1 MSATFDNEETHFEST
16 SAIEIS
22 GAQTGAHTISR
33 RSWLK
38 GAGAF
43 TGLALTVGVHGLV
56 SAADVPVPEKKYGGA
71 AMSGGTVDNPLV
83 FVSIGTNGIV
93 TIVAHRSEMGQ
104 GIRSSL
110 PLVVAEELE
119 ADWSRVRVVQAN
131 ADESRFGNQNT
142 DGSRSMR
149 HFFTPMRQVGA
160 TARLMLETAAANR
173 WEVPV
178 SEVSAKNHEIH
189 HAKSGRKLSYG
200 SLAADA
206 AKLPLP
212 APALIRLKDS
222 AQFRYIG
229 KDKFSSV
236 DFQNIVTGN
245 TQYGIDT
252 RIDGMVYAVIA
263 RPPVFGGKVA
273 SFDSADA
280 MKVPGVIRIVELQG
294 SPPPALFNPLGG
306 IAVIA
311 SNTWAAIKGREA
323 LKIKWDDGP
332 NAVYDSTTFKV
343 TLQEAA
349 RKPAKVMRN
358 DGDTMA
364 VLEKSGKQIV
374 AEYYIPHLAHA
385 SMEPPAATARIV
397 DGKCEIWA
405 CVQNPQATLK
415 TVAGTLGLKPED
427 VKINVTLLGGGFGR
441 KSKPDFAA
449 EAALLSKAMDGKPVK
464 LTWTREDD
472 LRHDYLHTVSLEHLE
487 TTLDDKGMPLAWL
500 HRSAAPT
507 ISSTFVLGAMGE
519 SAGELGMSAI
529 NIPFVIPNIRV
540 EAPPVPA
547 HTRIGWFRSVYN
559 IPHAFAVQSFVAELA
574 AAAKRDHR
582 EYLLELIGPARKIAP
597 KDMSDTTNYGE
608 SPTLYPLDAG
618 RMRNVVELA
627 TREAGWGRKVAKGH
641 GLGLAVA
648 YSFMSYVAAVIE
660 VAVSDD
666 GTISIP
672 RVDVAI
678 DCGPAITPDR
688 IRSQVEGACI
698 MGLSLAMSGEITFKN
713 GAVVQGNFHE
723 YEVMRSLAAPK
734 DIHVHIVQHAYD
746 MPLGGVGEPGTPPIA
761 PALCNAIFAA
771 TGKRIR
777 DLPIRE
783 QLKKA

>member
-1 MSATFDNEETHFEST
+1 MSISFDAEVGQALVETGIT
-16 SAIEIS
+16 
-22 GAQTGAHTISR
+22 R

-38 GAGAF
+38 SVGAF
-43 TGLALTVGVHGLV
+43 TGLALTVGVNGIV
-56 SAADVPVPEKKYGGA
+56 SAADAPVAAKKYGGA
-71 AMSGGTVDNPLV
+71 NMPGGTVDNPLV
-83 FVSIGTNGIV
+83 FISIGADGIV

-104 GIRSSL
+104 GIRTSL
-110 PLVVAEELE
+110 PLVVADELE
-119 ADWSRVRVVQAN
+119 ADWSHVRVVQAT
-131 ADESRFGNQNT
+131 ADEARFGNQNT

-160 TARLMLETAAANR
+160 TARLMLETAAAAR
-173 WEVPV
+173 WNVPV
-178 SEVSAKNHEIH
+178 SEVSAHNHEVL
-189 HAKSGRKLSYG
+189 HAKSGRKLGYG
-200 SLAADA
+200 ALAIEA

-212 APALIRLKDS
+212 APDLIHLKNP

-236 DFQNIVTGN
+236 DFLNIVTGN

-252 RIDGMVYAVIA
+252 RLEGMIYAVIA

-273 SFDSADA
+273 SFDPADA
-280 MKVPGVIRIVELQG
+280 LKIPGVIRVIELKG
-294 SPPPALFNPLGG
+294 SPPPAVFNPLGG

-323 LKIKWDDGP
+323 LKITWDDGA
-332 NAVYDSTTFKV
+332 NASYDSTAFKL

-349 RKPAKVMRN
+349 RTPAKVMRD

-364 VLEKSGKQIV
+364 VLASAEQANKRIE

-385 SMEPPAATARIV
+385 SMEPPAATARII
-397 DGKCEIWA
+397 DGKCEVWA
-405 CVQNPQATLK
+405 CVQAPQATVS
-415 TVAGTLGLKPED
+415 TVAARLGFKSED
-427 VKINVTLLGGGFGR
+427 VKVNVTLLGGGFGR

-449 EAALLSKAMDGKPVK
+449 EAALLSQAMDGKPVK
-464 LTWTREDD
+464 VTWTREDD
-472 LRHDYLHTVSLEHLE
+472 VRHDYLHTVSFEHLE
-487 TTLDDKGMPLAWL
+487 STLDNKGMPLAWL

-507 ISSTFVLGAMGE
+507 ISSTFVVGAEGE
-519 SAGELGMSAI
+519 SAGELGMGAI

-540 EAPPVPA
+540 ESPKVAA

-582 EYLLELIGPARKIAP
+582 EYLLELIGPARKIDP
-597 KDMSDTTNYGE
+597 KEMSDSTNYGE
-608 SPTLYPLDAG
+608 SPVLYPLDTG

-627 TREAGWGRKVAKGH
+627 THEAGWGRKVAKGH

-660 VAVSDD
+660 VVVSED
-666 GTISIP
+666 GAISIA

-678 DCGPAITPDR
+678 DCGPAVTPDR
-688 IRSQVEGACI
+688 IRSQIEGACI
-698 MGLSLAMSGEITFKN
+698 MGLSLAMSGEITFKK
-713 GAVVQGNFHE
+713 GAVVQSNFHD
-723 YEVMRSLAAPK
+723 YEVLRALAAPR
-734 DIHVHIVQHAYD
+734 DIRVHIVQHAYD

-783 QLKKA
+783 QLKKV

>member
-1 MSATFDNEETHFEST
+1 MQST
-16 SAIEIS
+16 QNRHNDTEAAVAN
-22 GAQTGAHTISR
+22 GLNDMSR
-33 RSWLK
+33 RNWLK
-38 GAGAF
+38 GVGAF
-43 TGLALTVGVHGLV
+43 TGLVLTVGAHGIV
-56 SAADVPVPEKKYGGA
+56 SAADAPAPDKKYGGA
-71 AMSGGTVDNPLV
+71 KMPGGTVNNPLV
-83 FVSIGTNGIV
+83 FIAIGTDGIV

-104 GIRSSL
+104 GIRTSL
-110 PLVVAEELE
+110 PMVVADELD
-119 ADWSRVRVVQAN
+119 ADWSHVRVVQAN

-160 TARLMLETAAANR
+160 TARLMLETAAASR
-173 WEVPV
+173 WKVPV
-178 SEVSAKNHEIH
+178 SEVSAKNHEVH
-189 HAKSGRKLSYG
+189 HTKSGRKLGYG
-200 SLAADA
+200 ALTVDA
-206 AKLPLP
+206 A
-212 APALIRLKDS
+212 ALNVPTADQVRLKDD

-229 KDKFSSV
+229 KEKYGSV

-273 SFDSADA
+273 SFDAADA
-280 MKVPGVIRIVELQG
+280 LKVPGVIRVVELKG

-311 SNTWAAIKGREA
+311 NNTWAAIKGRDA

-332 NAVYDSTTFKV
+332 NGNYDSTTFKV

-349 RKPAKVMRN
+349 RKPAKVMRD
-358 DGDTMA
+358 DGDTMGA
-364 VLEKSGKQIV
+364 LANASKKIE

-385 SMEPPAATARIV
+385 TMEPPAATARIV
-397 DGKCEIWA
+397 GGKCEIWA
-405 CVQNPQATLK
+405 CVQNPQATLE
-415 TVAGTLGLKPED
+415 TVAKSLGVTRED
-427 VKINVTLLGGGFGR
+427 VKVNVTLLGGGFGR

-472 LRHDYLHTVSLEHLE
+472 LRHDYLHTVSLERLE

-507 ISSTFVLGAMGE
+507 ISSTFVVGAMGE
-519 SAGELGMSAI
+519 TAGELGMGAI
-529 NIPFVIPNIRV
+529 NIPFLIPNIRI
-540 EAPPVPA
+540 ESPQVPA

-582 EYLLELIGPARKIAP
+582 EYLLALIGPARKIAP
-597 KDMSDTTNYGE
+597 KEMSDTTNYGE
-608 SPTLYPLDAG
+608 SPTLYPLDTG
-618 RMRNVVELA
+618 RMRNVVDVA
-627 TREAGWGRKVAKGH
+627 TKEAGWGRKVAAGH

-660 VAVSDD
+660 VVVNEN
-666 GTISIP
+666 GEISIP

-698 MGLSLAMSGEITFKN
+698 MGLSLAMTGEITFKN

-723 YEVMRSLAAPK
+723 YDVLRALSAPK
-734 DIHVHIVQHAYD
+734 DIRVHIVKHPFD

-777 DLPIRE
+777 DLPIRD

>member
-1 MSATFDNEETHFEST
+1 MSATFDDDIAVVPATNMT
-16 SAIEIS
+16 
-22 GAQTGAHTISR
+22 R
-33 RSWLK
+33 RNWLK
-38 GAGAF
+38 GVGAF
-43 TGLALTVGVHGLV
+43 TGLVLTVGINGVV
-56 SAADVPVPEKKYGGA
+56 NAVETPVPAKKYGGA
-71 AMSGGTVDNPLV
+71 SMSGGTVDNPLV
-83 FVSIGTNGIV
+83 FVSIGADGIV

-110 PLVVAEELE
+110 PLVVADELE
-119 ADWSRVRVVQAN
+119 ADWSNVRVVQAN

-160 TARLMLETAAANR
+160 TARLMLETAAASR
-173 WEVPV
+173 WHVPL
-178 SEVSAKNHEIH
+178 SEVSASNHAVH
-189 HAKSGRKLSYG
+189 HAKSGRSLGYG
-200 SLAADA
+200 ALAVDA

-212 APALIRLKDS
+212 LPAQIHLKDP

-245 TQYGIDT
+245 TQYGIDV
-252 RIDGMVYAVIA
+252 RLDGMVYAVIA
-263 RPPVFGGKVA
+263 RPPVYGGKVA
-273 SFDSADA
+273 SFDAADA
-280 MKVPGVIRIVELQG
+280 LKVPGVIRIIELKG

-311 SNTWAAIKGREA
+311 TNTWAAIKGREA

-332 NAVYDSTTFKV
+332 NASYDSTAFKV
-343 TLQEAA
+343 TMQEAA

-364 VLEKSGKQIV
+364 VLAKAGKRIE

-385 SMEPPAATARIV
+385 TMEPPAATARIV
-397 DGKCEIWA
+397 NGKCEVWA
-405 CVQNPQATLK
+405 CVQNPQGTRA
-415 TVAGTLGLKPED
+415 TVAGSLGLKLDD

-449 EAALLSKAMDGKPVK
+449 EAGLLSQAMDGKPVK
-464 LTWTREDD
+464 VTWTREDD

-487 TTLDDKGMPLAWL
+487 STLDGKGMPLAWL

-507 ISSTFVLGAMGE
+507 ISSTFVAGAKGE
-519 SAGELGMSAI
+519 SAGELGMGAI

-540 EAPPVPA
+540 EAPEVEA

-582 EYLLELIGPARKIAP
+582 EYLLELIGPARKIDP
-597 KDMSDTTNYGE
+597 KEMSDTTNYGE
-608 SPTLYPLDAG
+608 SPILYPLDTS
-618 RMRNVVELA
+618 RMRNVVEIA
-627 TREAGWGRKVAKGH
+627 TREGGWGRKVAKGH

-660 VAVSDD
+660 VVVNEN
-666 GTISIP
+666 GEISIP

-678 DCGPAITPDR
+678 DCGPTVTPDR

-698 MGLSLAMSGEITFKN
+698 MGLSLAMTGEITFKN

-723 YEVMRSLAAPK
+723 YDVLRALSAPK
-734 DIHVHIVQHAYD
+734 DIHVHIVEHTYD
-746 MPLGGVGEPGTPPIA
+746 MPMGGVGEPGTPPIA

-777 DLPIRE
+777 DLPIRQ
-783 QLKKA
+783 QLTKA